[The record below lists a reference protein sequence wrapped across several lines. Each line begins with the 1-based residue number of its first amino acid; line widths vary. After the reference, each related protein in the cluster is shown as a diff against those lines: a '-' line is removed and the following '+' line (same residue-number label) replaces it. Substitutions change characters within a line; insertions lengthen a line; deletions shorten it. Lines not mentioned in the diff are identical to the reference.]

1 MLTAAVFMLKG
12 NARLSARERELSQER
27 GISLLK
33 AVPAGLLVGLLTGLL
48 GVGGGFL
55 IVPALLVMRASFRE
69 AVGTSL
75 LIITTNCFVGFLGY
89 LGHVSVDWPAVIL
102 VSAGTVPGIVLG
114 TYLHHFVPQS
124 MLRRGFAA
132 VLVGIAIF
140 ILYENL
146 APLSATSRMGNR

>member
-1 MLTAAVFMLKG
+1 
-12 NARLSARERELSQER
+12 
-27 GISLLK
+27 
-33 AVPAGLLVGLLTGLL
+33 
-48 GVGGGFL
+48 
-55 IVPALLVMRASFRE
+55 
-69 AVGTSL
+69 
-75 LIITTNCFVGFLGY
+75 
-89 LGHVSVDWPAVIL
+89 VDWPAVIL